1 MDSRLPLIIGIS
13 VVFLGFGLLVRFS
26 VLSLPRLPQT
36 ENLSNPLN
44 EATSTKPFV
53 DGGATTT
60 NRETSSPFPSV
71 RIGSTTI
78 TVEVADTSALRTKG
92 LSGHA
97 RLGEREG
104 MLFVFPDIG
113 RFSFWMSDVTFPLDM
128 IWIGP
133 DSKIIGV
140 AQNALPREPKKPVV
154 YYDPPGPV
162 RFVLEMNADSY
173 QKFKFATGTLVDT
186 TSILQ

>member
-1 MDSRLPLIIGIS
+1 VLLCFG
-13 VVFLGFGLLVRFS
+13 FLARFS
-26 VLSLPRLPQT
+26 LLSLPRLPQT
-36 ENLSNPLN
+36 ESLSNPLN

-60 NRETSSPFPSV
+60 TTRETSSPFSSV

-78 TVEVADTSALRTKG
+78 TVRVADTSVLRTKG

-113 RFSFWMSDVTFPLDM
+113 RFSFWMSDVAFPLDM

-133 DSKIIGV
+133 DGRIIGV
-140 AQNALPREPKKPVV
+140 AQNALPRDPKKPVV

-162 RFVLEMNADSY
+162 RFVLEMNAGSY

-186 TSILQ
+186 TSILQESKVGL